1 VNLSIGIGVI
11 SRFMVYNMRKVTTLK
26 DQSFGDEPDETECS
40 NIKAT
45 YQPIVNLSSGETIG
59 WEAFTRINE
68 DNCFRFLYNSSSFTE
83 ATPFSTSID
92 KNCFENAI
100 QKLGRIH
107 SKHKVFL
114 NIQPQSF
121 QTNAFAP
128 QNISDFIQKYGIK
141 PFQVVFEISSRNSF
155 QNDLSFWDLIDQ
167 LKHSG
172 IQFALDDVGSGQS
185 DFRWIADL
193 KPQYIKLDRQFYQN
207 ALSETIMKVLLE
219 SLVTFCKKMNICM
232 IAERLENLTEIEL
245 LVDMGILY
253 GQGYYLARPYF
264 PKKHAIPGYSID
276 IVKSSNRVKKCQ
288 LMKCNLPIEKYLR
301 QVPIIQ
307 RKTTVLELKE
317 IVSLYTHVTAI
328 VMDKGKAVGVLENQ
342 HVYQILCRHKEGTG
356 STIIDLA
363 KFMEQNF
370 FVAESE
376 MSAVDVVKMIAKQN
390 MGLMNPP
397 IVVMSKNSPMGIVS
411 FVELQDV
418 FIRYQIDE
426 ARDANPLTGLP
437 GNMAIQQALEEYYR
451 IGQPISLI
459 YIDLDHFKVFND
471 QYGFKRG
478 DQMLLQLSQIL
489 SWAIKRKGGEG
500 DFLGHI
506 GGDDFVIITTP
517 EKAVGICQ
525 LVIKSFSRL
534 RNGCYDM
541 KEIKQGYVDSHDRK
555 GLKKQAPL
563 AAVSLAIVDCHDRK
577 DIAELPERAASMKQY
592 AKTISGNSYVLDRRK
607 TVDRRS
613 LEGNTEPE

>member
-1 VNLSIGIGVI
+1 LSVLVWSVI
-11 SRFMVYNMRKVTTLK
+11 YGVYNMRKAKTLK
-26 DQSFGDEPDETECS
+26 NQAFRDGSEIVECN

-59 WEAFTRINE
+59 WEAFTRIND
-68 DNCFRFLYNSSSFTE
+68 DNCFRFLNNIPSHTE
-83 ATPFSTSID
+83 STPFSTIID

-100 QKLGRIH
+100 QRLGRIH
-107 SKHKVFL
+107 SKFKVFL

-121 QTNAFAP
+121 QTSAFDLRK
-128 QNISDFIQKYGIK
+128 ISDFIEKYGIK

-155 QNDLSFWDLIDQ
+155 QNDLSFWNQIDK
-167 LKHSG
+167 LKNCG

-207 ALSETIMKVLLE
+207 ALSETIMKALLE
-219 SLVTFCKKMNICM
+219 SLVSFCRQMNICM
-232 IAERLENLTEIEL
+232 IAERIENLTEIEL
-245 LVDMGILY
+245 LVDMGIQY
-253 GQGYYLARPYF
+253 GQGYYLARPNF
-264 PKKHAIPGYSID
+264 PKKQAIPGHAVD
-276 IVKSSNRVKKCQ
+276 IVKPSSRIIKCQ
-288 LMKCNLPIEKYLR
+288 LMKCNLPIEKYVQ
-301 QVPIIQ
+301 QVPVVQ

-317 IVSLYTHVTAI
+317 FVSLHTHVTAI
-328 VMDKGKAVGVLENQ
+328 VMDKGKAAGVLENQ
-342 HVYQILCRHKEGTG
+342 HVYQILCRYKEGAG
-356 STIIDLA
+356 STIIDLVE
-363 KFMEQNF
+363 FVEQNF

-397 IVVMSKNSPMGIVS
+397 IVVLSNNSPIGIVS
-411 FVELQDV
+411 FVELQEV

-437 GNMAIQQALEEYYR
+437 GNMAIQQALDEYYR

-534 RNGCYDM
+534 RNGCYDT

-555 GLKKQAPL
+555 GLKMKVPL
-563 AAVSLAIVDCHDRK
+563 AAVSLAIVDCHERK

-607 TVDRRS
+607 MIDRRS
-613 LEGNTEPE
+613 LEG

>member
-1 VNLSIGIGVI
+1 
-11 SRFMVYNMRKVTTLK
+11 MVHKMREVKILK
-26 DQSFGDEPDETECS
+26 DQPFGNDPEETECS

-59 WEAFTRINE
+59 WEAFTRIND
-68 DNCFRFLYNSSSFTE
+68 DNCFRFLYNIPSHTE
-83 ATPFSTSID
+83 ATPFSTIID

-121 QTNAFAP
+121 QTSAFAP
-128 QNISDFIQKYGIK
+128 ERISDFIEKYGIK
-141 PFQVVFEISSRNSF
+141 PFQVVFELSSRNSF
-155 QNDLSFWDLIDQ
+155 QNDLSFWNQIDK
-167 LKHSG
+167 LKNFG

-207 ALSETIMKVLLE
+207 ALSETIMKALLE
-219 SLVTFCKKMNICM
+219 SLVTFCKQTNICM

-245 LVDMGILY
+245 LVDMGIQY
-253 GQGYYLARPYF
+253 GQGYYLARPNF
-264 PKKHAIPGYSID
+264 PKKQAIAGYSID
-276 IVKSSNRVKKCQ
+276 IVKPSNRVKKCQ

-301 QVPIIQ
+301 QVPIVQ
-307 RKTTVLELKE
+307 RKTTVLELKK
-317 IVSLYTHVTAI
+317 IVSLHTHVTAV
-328 VMDKGKAVGVLENQ
+328 VMDKGKVAGVLENQ
-342 HVYQILCRHKEGTG
+342 HVYQILCQHKEDTG
-356 STIIDLA
+356 LTTIDLA

-376 MSAVDVVKMIAKQN
+376 MSVVDVVKMIAKQN

-397 IVVMSKNSPMGIVS
+397 IVVTSNSSPIGTVS
-411 FVELQDV
+411 FVELQEV

-437 GNMAIQQALEEYYR
+437 GNMAIQQAIDEYYR
-451 IGQPISLI
+451 IGQPLSLI

-506 GGDDFVIITTP
+506 GGDDFVIITAP

-534 RNGCYDM
+534 RNGCYDI

-555 GLKKQAPL
+555 GLRKQAPL
-563 AAVSLAIVDCHDRK
+563 AAVSLAIVDCNERK

-607 TVDRRS
+607 TVDRR
-613 LEGNTEPE
+613 LQEG

>member
-1 VNLSIGIGVI
+1 
-11 SRFMVYNMRKVTTLK
+11 MVHNMRKGKILI
-26 DQSFGDEPDETECS
+26 DQLFGDDPKETECS
-40 NIKAT
+40 NINAT

-59 WEAFTRINE
+59 WEAFTRIND
-68 DNCFRFLYNSSSFTE
+68 DNCFRFLYNIPSHTE
-83 ATPFSTSID
+83 ATPFSTIID

-121 QTNAFAP
+121 QTSAFDF
-128 QNISDFIQKYGIK
+128 QNISDFLEKYGIK
-141 PFQVVFEISSRNSF
+141 PFQVVFELSSRNSF
-155 QNDLSFWDLIDQ
+155 QNDLSFWNQIDK
-167 LKHSG
+167 LKNFG

-207 ALSETIMKVLLE
+207 ALSETIMKALLE
-219 SLVTFCKKMNICM
+219 SLVTFCKQTNICM

-245 LVDMGILY
+245 LVDMGIQY
-253 GQGYYLARPYF
+253 GQGYYLARPNF
-264 PKKHAIPGYSID
+264 PKKQAISGYAID
-276 IVKSSNRVKKCQ
+276 IVKPPNRAKKCQ

-307 RKTTVLELKE
+307 RKTTVLELKK
-317 IVSLYTHVTAI
+317 IVSLQTHITAI
-328 VMDKGKAVGVLENQ
+328 VMDNDKVVGVLENQ

-356 STIIDLA
+356 LTTIDLA

-397 IVVMSKNSPMGIVS
+397 IVVTSNSSPIGTVS
-411 FVELQDV
+411 FVELQEV

-437 GNMAIQQALEEYYR
+437 GNMAIQQALDEYYR

-506 GGDDFVIITTP
+506 GGDDFVIITSP

-534 RNGCYDM
+534 RNGCYDI

-555 GLKKQAPL
+555 GLKRQAPL
-563 AAVSLAIVDCHDRK
+563 AAVSLAIVDCNERK

-607 TVDRRS
+607 TIDRR
-613 LEGNTEPE
+613 LQEG

>member
-1 VNLSIGIGVI
+1 MIN
-11 SRFMVYNMRKVTTLK
+11 RFMVYYNMKKVTTLK
-26 DQSFGDEPDETECS
+26 DQSFGNEPNETECS

-59 WEAFTRINE
+59 WEAFTRIND
-68 DNCFRFLYNSSSFTE
+68 DNCFRFLYNIPSHTE
-83 ATPFSTSID
+83 ATPFSTIID

-121 QTNAFAP
+121 QTSAFAP

-155 QNDLSFWDLIDQ
+155 QNDLSFWDVIDQ
-167 LKHSG
+167 LKNSG

-193 KPQYIKLDRQFYQN
+193 KPQYLKLDRQFYQN

-219 SLVTFCKKMNICM
+219 SLVSFCKQMNICM

-245 LVDMGILY
+245 LVDMGIQY
-253 GQGYYLARPYF
+253 GQGYYLARPNF
-264 PKKHAIPGYSID
+264 PKKQAIPGHAID
-276 IVKSSNRVKKCQ
+276 VVKPSSRVKKCQ

-307 RKTTVLELKE
+307 HKITILELKE

-363 KFMEQNF
+363 EFMEQNF

-397 IVVMSKNSPMGIVS
+397 IVVMSKNAPIGIVS

-437 GNMAIQQALEEYYR
+437 GNMAIQQALDEYYR
-451 IGQPISLI
+451 IGHPISLI

-489 SWAIKRKGGEG
+489 SWAIRRKGGEG
-500 DFLGHI
+500 VFLGHI

-517 EKAVGICQ
+517 DKAVGICQ

-534 RNGCYDM
+534 RNGCYDI

-555 GLKKQAPL
+555 GLRMQVPL
-563 AAVSLAIVDCHDRK
+563 AAVSLAIVDCYDRK
-577 DIAELPERAASMKQY
+577 EIAELPARAASMKQY

-607 TVDRRS
+607 TIDRRS
-613 LEGNTEPE
+613 TEGNTEPE

>member
-1 VNLSIGIGVI
+1 MIN
-11 SRFMVYNMRKVTTLK
+11 RFMVYNMKKVTTLK

-59 WEAFTRINE
+59 WEAFTRIND
-68 DNCFRFLYNSSSFTE
+68 DNCFRFLYNIPFHTE
-83 ATPFSTSID
+83 ATPFSTIID

-121 QTNAFAP
+121 QTNTFTP
-128 QNISDFIQKYGIK
+128 RNISDFIQKYGIK

-155 QNDLSFWDLIDQ
+155 QNDLSFWDLLDQ
-167 LKHSG
+167 LKHIG

-264 PKKHAIPGYSID
+264 PKKNAIPGHAVD
-276 IVKSSNRVKKCQ
+276 IEKPSNRVKKCQ

-301 QVPIIQ
+301 QAPVIQ

-317 IVSLYTHVTAI
+317 IVSQCAHVTAI
-328 VMDKGKAVGVLENQ
+328 IMDQGKAVGVLENQ
-342 HVYQILCRHKEGTG
+342 HVYQILCLHKEGAG

-363 KFMEQNF
+363 KYMERNF

-390 MGLMNPP
+390 MGLLNPP
-397 IVVMSKNSPMGIVS
+397 IVVMSKNSPVGIVS

-426 ARDANPLTGLP
+426 ARDANPLSGLP
-437 GNMAIQQALEEYYR
+437 GNMAIQQALDEYYR
-451 IGQPISLI
+451 IGHPISLI

-489 SWAIKRKGGEG
+489 SWAIRRKGGEG

-517 EKAVGICQ
+517 DKAVGICQ

-534 RNGCYDM
+534 RNGCYDT

-555 GLKKQAPL
+555 GLRMQVPL
-563 AAVSLAIVDCHDRK
+563 AAVSLAIVDCYDRK
-577 DIAELPERAASMKQY
+577 EIAELPARAASMKQY

-607 TVDRRS
+607 TIDRRS
-613 LEGNTEPE
+613 LEGKKEPE